1 MLTSFTIWS
10 VILSLNTSTNLDKSK
25 TLVDLASL
33 STVNPLLAVTAL
45 IAFFSL
51 AGVPPLAG
59 FFAKLEIFVNCL
71 GSSLFFAS
79 FVAILSSVISSFYY
93 IRLIKTIY
101 FEKVIDN
108 GFKFSV
114 SRSCSLVLCFSMFF
128 LFFLFFNPSLLFLQ
142 THKMALCLF

>member
-1 MLTSFTIWS
+1 M
-10 VILSLNTSTNLDKSK
+10 NHLDKELEKCLSEFSEKVKYIEDLTVIAK
-25 TLVDLASL
+25 T
-33 STVNPLLAVTAL
+33 NPFIGICFAIT
-45 IAFFSL
+45 FFSI

-79 FVAILSSVISSFYY
+79 LIAILSNVISSFYY

-114 SRSCSLVLCFSMFF
+114 SRSCSLILCFSMFF